1 MHPAYSIIFFTTAS
15 GLGYGLLALLGVYG
29 AFGLAPQDRGFGL
42 VALGLAL
49 GAVTF
54 GLLSSTLHLGHPERA
69 WRAVTQWRSS
79 WLSREGVMALVTYA
93 PAGLFGLGWVVA
105 ERTGGLWA
113 VAGLLAAAGSAV
125 TVYCTAMIYASLKA
139 VPRWHNRWVPAN
151 YLALALL
158 TGSVWLDA
166 LLRLFGAGRIETS
179 ALVIAAAGV
188 AWALKVAY
196 WRDIDGAAPIAT
208 VGSATGLSHL
218 GEVRPLDPPHTY
230 ENFLQKEMGFQVA
243 RKHAQKLRWLAALL
257 GFAVPL
263 AGTLAAVLLSDPW
276 HTALAVVVALSASL
290 GVVIERW
297 LFFAEARHVVT
308 LYYGA
313 RAA

>member
-29 AFGLAPQDRGFGL
+29 AFGLAPQDRWFGL
-42 VALGLAL
+42 AALGLAL

-54 GLLSSTLHLGHPERA
+54 GLLSSTFHLGHPERA

-79 WLSREGVMALVTYA
+79 WLSREGVMALVTYV
-93 PAGLFGLGWVVA
+93 PAGLFGLGWVFF

-113 VAGLLAAAGSAV
+113 VAGLLVAAGAAV
-125 TVYCTAMIYASLKA
+125 TVYCTSMIYASLKA

-158 TGSVWLDA
+158 TGVVWLDA
-166 LLRLFGAGRIETS
+166 LLRLFGVGRIETP
-179 ALVIAAAGV
+179 ALVIGAAAF
-188 AWALKVAY
+188 AWALKAAY
-196 WRDIDGAAPIAT
+196 WSDIDGAAPVTTAD
-208 VGSATGLSHL
+208 SATGLGPL
-218 GEVRPLDPPHTY
+218 GKVRLLDPPHTY
-230 ENFLQKEMGFQVA
+230 ENYLQKEMGFQVA
-243 RKHAQKLRWLAALL
+243 RKHAQKLRRLAVLL

-263 AGTLAAVLLSDPW
+263 AGTLAAMPLPGLW
-276 HTALAVVVALSASL
+276 HAALALVVALSASL

>member
-29 AFGLAPQDRGFGL
+29 AFGLMPQDRWFGL
-42 VALGLAL
+42 AALGLAL

-54 GLLSSTLHLGHPERA
+54 GLLSSTFHLGHPERS

-79 WLSREGVMALVTYA
+79 WLSREGVMALVTYV
-93 PAGLFGLGWVVA
+93 PAGLFGLGWVFF

-113 VAGLLAAAGSAV
+113 VAGLLAATGAAV
-125 TVYCTAMIYASLKA
+125 TVYCTSMIYACLRA

-158 TGSVWLDA
+158 TGAVWLDA
-166 LLRLFGAGRIETS
+166 LLRLFGAARAETPV
-179 ALVIAAAGV
+179 LVIGAAAL

-196 WRDIDGAAPIAT
+196 WRDIDGAAPVAT
-208 VGSATGLSHL
+208 AGSATGLGHL
-218 GEVRPLDPPHTY
+218 GKVRLLEPPHTH
-230 ENFLQKEMGFQVA
+230 ENYLQKEMGFEVA
-243 RKHAQKLRWLAALL
+243 RKHAQKLRRLAALF

-263 AGTLAAVLLSDPW
+263 AGTLAAMPLPGPW
-276 HTALAVVVALSASL
+276 HTALALVVAMSTSL

-313 RAA
+313 RVA